1 MAKKDTAYWARQLEI
16 AYSDEKYKQWRK
28 LSKDITRRYRNQ
40 AFVSDKDMKANKL
53 DETNKGYNLL
63 YRNVSVR
70 LPFILPFI
78 PKVQV
83 DRTNRDSDQVARCAS
98 QILERITNKII
109 DCPQFKRALSYA
121 KLDAELSN
129 FGIIWVSYA
138 PFYTEG
144 GLLRE
149 DITFDYVGHD
159 DFIWQKSKH
168 WDDCGWVARRIRM
181 RDEDVKKQFPRLR
194 FDGTLT
200 DAELDEI
207 EKQGLIDEKDRD
219 DKTVSV
225 YEIWDKWDRKV
236 YIYHPTFKRM
246 LAVYDYPYEIDFPC
260 ARPLSYDD
268 FIDSTVPVPRHAQ
281 YLAQYEAIDRINAK
295 LTAMK
300 DTLRVVGA
308 YDASVA
314 DFGKIFDADNENRMI
329 GLKNT
334 EKYQGKPLS
343 DMIWLYDNSSVVASM
358 ESLKV
363 TRDEYIADVQKG
375 LGIYDVLEGETKA
388 TEAYGTNRLKGSFGT
403 MRLQDDQK
411 DAIYFVQDTIRI
423 ACDIICQTFEA
434 LSLLTYSTIEYSTE
448 TLDQIM
454 QAIDLLKTESLKN
467 TRLTISLEDVRSY
480 YDADYKANISEL
492 WTNVFMQL
500 DKVSAMVQTIPEMAI
515 IAKPAIMSMI
525 RGYKVGA
532 FVEQEMEQAIDNA
545 IAAYQERL
553 SQPQQPTPE
562 MVKAQNEQQ
571 KLALDAQRLQLES
584 QKTGAELANTNAKD
598 KTAMLLENK
607 RADAEIAKIV
617 SDTEI
622 NNARLEIM
630 QQEADRKERELD
642 AEIKLA
648 MYSALHP
655 DITIDTNLGSIG
667 E

>member
-1 MAKKDTAYWARQLEI
+1 MAKKDTAYWAKQLEI
-16 AYSDEKYKQWRK
+16 AYSDEKYKRWRK

-40 AFVSDKDMKANKL
+40 AFISDKDMKAQKL
-53 DETNKGYNLL
+53 DDTTKGYNLL

-83 DRTNRDSDQVARCAS
+83 DRTNRDADGVARTAS
-98 QILERITNKII
+98 QILERVTNKII
-109 DCPQFKRALSYA
+109 ECPQFKRALSYA

-129 FGIIWVSYA
+129 FGVIWVSYA

-168 WDDCGWVARRIRM
+168 WDDCGWVARRLRM

-200 DAELDEI
+200 DAELDEV

-423 ACDIICQTFEA
+423 ACDIICQTFEP

-454 QAIDLLKTESLKN
+454 QAIDLLKTEALKN

-492 WTNVFMQL
+492 WTNVFAQL

-532 FVEQEMEQAIDNA
+532 FVEQEMETAIDNA
-545 IAAYQERL
+545 IAAYQERM

-571 KLALDAQRLQLES
+571 KLALDAQKLQLES
-584 QKTGAELANTNAKD
+584 QKAGAELANTAAKD
-598 KTAMLLENK
+598 KTAVVLENK
-607 RADAEIAKIV
+607 RMDAEIAKIV

-667 E
+667 A

>member
-40 AFVSDKDMKANKL
+40 AFISDKDMKANKL
-53 DETNKGYNLL
+53 DETSKGYNLL

-83 DRTNRDSDQVARCAS
+83 DRTNRDSDSVARCAS

-121 KLDAELSN
+121 KLDAELTN

>member
-40 AFVSDKDMKANKL
+40 AFIADKDMKAQKL

-83 DRTNRDSDQVARCAS
+83 DRTNRDSDQVARTAS

-168 WDDCGWVARRIRM
+168 WDDCGWVARRLRM

-200 DAELDEI
+200 DAELDEVQ
-207 EKQGLIDEKDRD
+207 KQGLIDEKDRD

-295 LTAMK
+295 ITAMK

-343 DMIWLYDNSSVVASM
+343 DMIWLHDNSSVVAAM

-423 ACDIICQTFEA
+423 ACDIICQTFEG

-454 QAIDLLKTESLKN
+454 QAIDLLKTEALKN

-492 WTNVFMQL
+492 WTNVFAQL

-545 IAAYQERL
+545 IAAYQERIA
-553 SQPQQPTPE
+553 QPQQPTPD
-562 MVKAQNEQQ
+562 MLKAQNEQQ
-571 KLALDAQRLQLES
+571 KLALDAQKLQLES
-584 QKTGAELANTNAKD
+584 QKAGVELQN
-598 KTAMLLENK
+598 TAMKDRTAIALENK

-622 NNARLEIM
+622 NQAKVQIM
-630 QQEADRKERELD
+630 QQDADRKERELD

-655 DITIDTNLGSIG
+655 DIAVDTNLGSIA
-667 E
+667 

>member
-1 MAKKDTAYWARQLEI
+1 MAEKKQEYWAKQLEV
-16 AYSDEKYKQWRK
+16 AYSDDKHKQWRK

-40 AFVSDKDMKANKL
+40 AFIADKDIKARKL
-53 DETNKGYNLL
+53 DDVSKGYNLL

-83 DRTNRDSDQVARCAS
+83 DRTNRDNDQVARTAS
-98 QILERITNKII
+98 MILERVTNKII
-109 DCPQFKRALSYA
+109 ECPQFKRALSYA

-129 FGIIWVSYA
+129 FGIIWVSYH
-138 PFYTEG
+138 PYYTQD
-144 GLLRE
+144 GLIKE

-168 WDDCGWVARRIRM
+168 WDDCGWVARRLRM

-194 FDGTLT
+194 GLDAIVTDEEFD
-200 DAELDEI
+200 EVM
-207 EKQGLIDEKDRD
+207 KQGLVDEKDRE

-225 YEIWDKWDRKV
+225 YEIWDKWERKI
-236 YIYHPTFKRM
+236 YIYHPTFKRI
-246 LAVYDYPYEIDFPC
+246 LATYDYPYQIEFPC

-268 FIDSTVPVPRHAQ
+268 FTDSTVPVPRHAQ
-281 YLAQYEAIDRINAK
+281 YLAQYTAVDKINQK
-295 LTAMK
+295 ITNLK

-314 DFGKIFDADNENRMI
+314 DFGKIYDADNENSMI

-334 EKYQGKPLS
+334 EKYQGKAMG
-343 DMIWLYDNSSVVASM
+343 DIVWFNDNTPAVAAL
-358 ESLKV
+358 EQLKV
-363 TRDEYIADVQKG
+363 VRDEYIADIQKG
-375 LGIYDVLEGETKA
+375 LGIYDVLEGETQKQD
-388 TEAYGTNRLKGSFGT
+388 AYGTNRLKGSFGT

-423 ACDIICQTFEA
+423 ACDIICQTFEP
-434 LSLLTYSTIEYSTE
+434 LSLLTYSTIEYTE
-448 TLDQIM
+448 QSLPQIM
-454 QAIDLLKTESLKN
+454 QAIELLKTEYLKN
-467 TRLTISLEDVRSY
+467 MRLSISLEDVRSY

-492 WTNVFMQL
+492 WTNVFNQL
-500 DKVSAMVQTIPEMAI
+500 GQVSTMVQQIPEMAI

-532 FVEQEMEQAIDNA
+532 FVEQEMETAIDNA
-545 IAAYQERL
+545 IAAYQERMA
-553 SQPQQPTPE
+553 QPQQPTPD
-562 MVKAQNEQQ
+562 MLKAQNEQKKIELDAQ
-571 KLALDAQRLQLES
+571 KLALDAQKAGVELE
-584 QKTGAELANTNAKD
+584 NTAMKD
-598 KTAMLLENK
+598 KTALALENK

-622 NNARLEIM
+622 NKAKVEIM
-630 QQEADRKERELD
+630 RQDADRKERELD
-642 AEIKLA
+642 AEIGLA

-655 DITIDTNLGSIG
+655 EIAVDTNLGSIA
-667 E
+667 

>member
-1 MAKKDTAYWARQLEI
+1 
-16 AYSDEKYKQWRK
+16 
-28 LSKDITRRYRNQ
+28 
-40 AFVSDKDMKANKL
+40 
-53 DETNKGYNLL
+53 
-63 YRNVSVR
+63 
-70 LPFILPFI
+70 
-78 PKVQV
+78 
-83 DRTNRDSDQVARCAS
+83 
-98 QILERITNKII
+98 
-109 DCPQFKRALSYA
+109 
-121 KLDAELSN
+121 
-129 FGIIWVSYA
+129 
-138 PFYTEG
+138 
-144 GLLRE
+144 
-149 DITFDYVGHD
+149 
-159 DFIWQKSKH
+159 
-168 WDDCGWVARRIRM
+168 
-181 RDEDVKKQFPRLR
+181 
-194 FDGTLT
+194 
-200 DAELDEI
+200 
-207 EKQGLIDEKDRD
+207 
-219 DKTVSV
+219 
-225 YEIWDKWDRKV
+225 
-236 YIYHPTFKRM
+236 
-246 LAVYDYPYEIDFPC
+246 
-260 ARPLSYDD
+260 
-268 FIDSTVPVPRHAQ
+268 
-281 YLAQYEAIDRINAK
+281 
-295 LTAMK
+295 
-300 DTLRVVGA
+300 
-308 YDASVA
+308 
-314 DFGKIFDADNENRMI
+314 MI

-343 DMIWLYDNSSVVASM
+343 DMIWLYDNSAVVASM
-358 ESLKV
+358 ESLKI

-454 QAIDLLKTESLKN
+454 QGIDLLRTEALKN

-532 FVEQEMEQAIDNA
+532 FVEQEMETAIDNA
-545 IAAYQERL
+545 IAAYQERMAG
-553 SQPQQPTPE
+553 PQQPTPE

-571 KLALDAQRLQLES
+571 KLALDAQKLQLET
-584 QKTGAELANTNAKD
+584 QKAGVELQNTAMKD
-598 KTAMLLENK
+598 KTAIALENK

-622 NNARLEIM
+622 NQAKVQIM
-630 QQEADRKERELD
+630 QQDADRKERELD

-655 DITIDTNLGSIG
+655 DIAVDTNLGSIA
-667 E
+667 

>member
-1 MAKKDTAYWARQLEI
+1 MAEKKQDYWAKQLEI
-16 AYSDEKYKQWRK
+16 AYADDKYKQWRK
-28 LSKDITRRYRNQ
+28 LSRDITRRYRNQ
-40 AFVSDKDMKANKL
+40 AFLADKDMKAKNL
-53 DETNKGYNLL
+53 DSVSKGYNLL

-83 DRTNRDSDQVARCAS
+83 DRTNRDSDGVARVAS
-98 QILERITNKII
+98 MILERVTNKII

-129 FGIIWVSYA
+129 FGIIWVSYD
-138 PFYTEG
+138 PYYTQD
-144 GLLRE
+144 GLVRE
-149 DITFDYVGHD
+149 DIKFDYVAHN

-194 FDGTLT
+194 IDESITT
-200 DAELDEI
+200 EELDEL
-207 EKQGLIDEKDRD
+207 EKQGLIDDKDRE

-236 YIYHPTFKRM
+236 YIFHPTFKRI
-246 LAVYDYPYEIDFPC
+246 LATYDYPYNIDFPC
-260 ARPLSYDD
+260 AKPLSYDE

-281 YLAQYEAIDRINAK
+281 YLAQYEAVDKINQK
-295 LTAMK
+295 LTALK

-314 DFGKIFDADNENRMI
+314 DFGKIFDADNENSMI

-334 EKYQGKPLS
+334 EKYQGKAMA
-343 DMIWLYDNSSVVASM
+343 DIVWFNDNAAAVSAL
-358 ESLKV
+358 ETLKTV
-363 TRDEYIADVQKG
+363 RDEYIADIQKG
-375 LGIYDVLEGETKA
+375 LGIYDVLEGETQSQD
-388 TEAYGTNRLKGSFGT
+388 AYGTNRLKGSFGT

-411 DAIYFVQDTIRI
+411 DAIYFVQDTMRI
-423 ACDIICQTFEA
+423 ACDIICQAFDP
-434 LSLLTYSTIEYSTE
+434 LSILTYSTIEYDNQ
-448 TLDQIM
+448 TLPQIL
-454 QAIDLLKTESLKN
+454 QGIQLLKTENLKN
-467 TRLTISLEDVRSY
+467 TRLSISLEDVRSY

-492 WTNVFMQL
+492 WTNVFNQL
-500 DKVSAMVQTIPEMAI
+500 TAVSGMVQQIPEMAI

-532 FVEQEMEQAIDNA
+532 SVEQEMETAIDNA
-545 IAAYQERL
+545 IAAYKERMA
-553 SQPQQPTPE
+553 QPQQPTPE
-562 MVKAQNEQQ
+562 MLKAQNEQQ
-571 KLALDAQRLQLES
+571 KVALES
-584 QKTGAELANTNAKD
+584 QKLQLETQKTGVELENTAMKD
-598 KTAMLLENK
+598 KTALALENK

-622 NNARLEIM
+622 NKTKVDIM
-630 QQEADRKERELD
+630 QQDADRKERELD

-655 DITIDTNLGSIG
+655 EIAVDTNLGSLS
-667 E
+667 

>member
-40 AFVSDKDMKANKL
+40 AFISDKDMKAQKL

-83 DRTNRDSDQVARCAS
+83 DRTNRDADGVARTAS
-98 QILERITNKII
+98 QILERVTNKII
-109 DCPQFKRALSYA
+109 ECPQFKRALSYA

-129 FGIIWVSYA
+129 FGVIWVSYA
-138 PFYTEG
+138 PFYTDG

-168 WDDCGWVARRIRM
+168 WDDCGWVARRLRM

-200 DAELDEI
+200 DAELDEV

-219 DKTVSV
+219 EKTVSV

-358 ESLKV
+358 ESLKI

-423 ACDIICQTFEA
+423 ACDIICQTFEP

-454 QAIDLLKTESLKN
+454 QGIDLLRTEALKN

-492 WTNVFMQL
+492 WTNVFAQL

-532 FVEQEMEQAIDNA
+532 FVEQEMETAIDNA
-545 IAAYQERL
+545 IAAYQERM

-571 KLALDAQRLQLES
+571 KLALDAQKLQLES
-584 QKTGAELANTNAKD
+584 QKAGAELANTAAKD
-598 KTAMLLENK
+598 KTAVVLENK
-607 RADAEIAKIV
+607 RMDAEIAKIV

-630 QQEADRKERELD
+630 QQEADRKERELN

-655 DITIDTNLGSIG
+655 DITVDTNLGSIG
-667 E
+667 A